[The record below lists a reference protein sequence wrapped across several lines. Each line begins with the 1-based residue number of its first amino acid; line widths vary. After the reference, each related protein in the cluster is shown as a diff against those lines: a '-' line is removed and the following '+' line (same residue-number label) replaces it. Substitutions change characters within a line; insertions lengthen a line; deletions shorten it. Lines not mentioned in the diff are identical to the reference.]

1 MRQYWI
7 RLVFE
12 DSRRRVGH
20 FVITNASEPNT
31 IEAARAGRIV
41 ERVNLW
47 PDDQA
52 AIDSAKR
59 WLRLHR
65 KVMNGEPGFDCW
77 VVIGSSPTTGLPVVI
92 AVGGL
97 DDE

>member
-7 RLVFE
+7 RLKFA
-12 DSRRRVGH
+12 DPARNVGR
-20 FVITNASEPNT
+20 FVATNASESNT

-41 ERVNLW
+41 ERSNLW

-65 KVMNGEPGFDCW
+65 KVMNGEPGFDRW
-77 VVIGSSPTTGLPVVI
+77 TVIGASPTTGLPIIV
-92 AVGGL
+92 ATGDA